1 MQNSPVNPN
10 ASQEIDFGS
19 VLRILWER
27 KWVVA
32 GVAVMVT
39 ALAAIYAFMSTP
51 VYEARAYVIPPTQND
66 IANFNYGRNKE
77 AELLPYSVKDV
88 YDIFSLNLQAES
100 LRQKFYEEM
109 YLPTLSSEEQE
120 GPKDILYSQF
130 NKKLVVLPPT
140 KDVPDRYLVIA
151 QNKDPV
157 AAKKWVE
164 TYIERAGDRA
174 EREMI
179 TNVTREAEVRSRN
192 LAQQID
198 SLRETGKQN
207 REDAIIKLRE
217 ARQVANAINLEKPP
231 IITGNP
237 AVELAGSMEGQLI
250 YMRGTKA
257 LEAEIKN
264 LEARVSDDPFIGRL
278 RELQAKYSF
287 YKELHVR
294 PQDVAVYRVDG
305 AVELPDTPVKPKK
318 VVITL
323 LGLIGGLVLG
333 GMVAVGYQLLAR
345 RESRR

>member
-1 MQNSPVNPN
+1 MQNSPVNPS

-19 VLRILWER
+19 VLRILWEQ
-27 KWVVA
+27 KWMVI
-32 GVAVMVT
+32 GVAAITT
-39 ALAAIYAFMSTP
+39 ALAAVYAYTSTP

-66 IANFNYGRNKE
+66 IANFNYGRSKE
-77 AELLPYSVKDV
+77 AELSPYKVKDV
-88 YDIFSLNLQAES
+88 YGIFVRNLQAES
-100 LRQKFYEEM
+100 LRRKFYEEK
-109 YLPTLSSEEQE
+109 YLPMLSSSERE
-120 GPKDILYSQF
+120 GPQDVLYSQF
-130 NKKLVVLPPT
+130 SKKIVVLPPS
-140 KDVPDRYLVIA
+140 KDAPDRYLIIA

-157 AAKKWVE
+157 VAKEWVDI
-164 TYIERAGDRA
+164 YIERAGERA
-174 EREMI
+174 ENEMFK
-179 TNVTREAEVRSRN
+179 NVSREAEVRARN

-207 REDAIIKLRE
+207 REDAITKLRE
-217 ARQVANAINLEKPP
+217 AREVASAIKLEKPP

-237 AVELAGSMEGQLI
+237 AVEIAGSMDGQLI

-287 YKELHVR
+287 FKELQAR
-294 PQDVAVYRVDG
+294 TRDVAVYRVDG

-323 LGLIGGLVLG
+323 LGLLCGLVLG
-333 GMVAVGYQLLAR
+333 CMAAVAYQIFVR
-345 RESRR
+345 REIKH